1 MSKREPK
8 TASTISPRPNIL
20 WRLFV
25 LTGLPTMAVLSINDD
40 AWARWEDTVGDAV
53 PRERIRALA
62 IGTAAVHVT
71 ESAYVYRSA
80 RRSGVPKPAR
90 WALAT
95 LVYGFPVLGRLRK
108 AKRAAAV

>member
-8 TASTISPRPNIL
+8 SESAISPRPNLL

-25 LTGLPTMAVLSINDD
+25 LTGIPTMVVLSINDD

-53 PRERIRALA
+53 PRERIRGLA

-71 ESAYVYRSA
+71 ESAFVYRSA
-80 RRSGVPKPAR
+80 RRSGVPKPGR